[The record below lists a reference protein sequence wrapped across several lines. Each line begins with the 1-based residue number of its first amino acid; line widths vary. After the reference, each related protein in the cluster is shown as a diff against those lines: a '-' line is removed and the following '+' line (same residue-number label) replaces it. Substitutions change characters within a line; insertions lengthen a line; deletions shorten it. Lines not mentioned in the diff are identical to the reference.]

1 MITGNAAKALLASP
15 VFTATVNEMSTQLQ
29 DLTFNTAINEI
40 QKRQDLFLLHRAL
53 VTIVEM
59 LKTSANLV
67 PVIQDGENTPDE
79 TLDQEYVDLSNFPTE
94 D

>member
-1 MITGNAAKALLASP
+1 MITGNAAKDLLASP
-15 VFTATVNEMSTQLQ
+15 VFTATVNDMSSQLQ
-29 DLTFNTAINEI
+29 NLTFNTALNEV

-67 PVIQDGENTPDE
+67 PVIQIPPDE